1 MKKFVL
7 SVVQME
13 KIVYNARMAQILITS
28 VKIHLDIKIVILMVV
43 VILMLIVPI
52 VKMIFAQHVILVGI
66 FHMVVKNPSNNF
78 LQNVIYLV
86 VIFVVNLM
94 KILSLII
101 VLNVKIIFMILKP
114 TVKILY
120 NKFLA
125 KFMDAVILVKNVF
138 NVKLGNA
145 LLVIQ
150 GLI

>member
-1 MKKFVL
+1 
-7 SVVQME
+7 
-13 KIVYNARMAQILITS
+13 
-28 VKIHLDIKIVILMVV
+28 
-43 VILMLIVPI
+43 
-52 VKMIFAQHVILVGI
+52 
-66 FHMVVKNPSNNF
+66 MVVKNPSNNF